1 MCLLVNTY
9 QTCAL
14 FGHPTNDANA
24 TGFDAV
30 LCDEAKSNGNTFGM
44 CKGAV
49 ARNIPDFSS
58 PYCTECD
65 EVDADIHEKTKT
77 IMEANEKSGSPET
90 SIITEEFL
98 THLRGLPIDRDRA
111 PDVSSN
117 DMLEFLRIGVS
128 RGVSE
133 VDRVRAEVW
142 AKVEKRKPDSKLEN
156 SGETREIFARWLI
169 SACGS
174 CTYETKRVKPGLE
187 AGAVESLHRRP
198 VDALE
203 QRFHDRDQRDADT
216 GASGSTASR
225 STSST
230 QENIAS
236 NILSS
241 LSKELPKLVN
251 KTPQEGLFRSEDQ
264 GPPRKR
270 TCVDGG
276 HPSICGAAELP
287 DDEILEFI
295 IIAYFSHV
303 HHWIPMIHQGSY
315 RERIDQPRERDKL
328 DVLTRAIAFVT
339 SKTTTQNYLGFAAKI
354 KPVRPQ

>member
-30 LCDEAKSNGNTFGM
+30 LCDEAKANGNTFGM

-65 EVDADIHEKTKT
+65 EVDAEMHEKTKQ
-77 IMEANEKSGSPET
+77 IMEANEKSGFPET
-90 SIITEEFL
+90 SIITEEFM

-133 VDRVRAEVW
+133 VNRVRAKLW
-142 AKVEKRKPDSKLEN
+142 AQVETRKPDSKLEN

-169 SACGS
+169 LACQIRHVAAAMSIARAEGEDNRLVLLQLLVS
-174 CTYETKRVKPGLE
+174 QARVASIYRARLDQLGVFQKCLFYAGINKPSLPRSHTPSEMDSMEDRESVLE
-187 AGAVESLHRRP
+187 ASSIYSNTEGMGTEVEGSSMDLP
-198 VDALE
+198 GP
-203 QRFHDRDQRDADT
+203 HDIINQ
-216 GASGSTASR
+216 ST
-225 STSST
+225 
-230 QENIAS
+230 
-236 NILSS
+236 
-241 LSKELPKLVN
+241 
-251 KTPQEGLFRSEDQ
+251 
-264 GPPRKR
+264 
-270 TCVDGG
+270 
-276 HPSICGAAELP
+276 
-287 DDEILEFI
+287 
-295 IIAYFSHV
+295 
-303 HHWIPMIHQGSY
+303 
-315 RERIDQPRERDKL
+315 
-328 DVLTRAIAFVT
+328 
-339 SKTTTQNYLGFAAKI
+339 
-354 KPVRPQ
+354 

>member
-117 DMLEFLRIGVS
+117 DILEFLRIGVS

-142 AKVEKRKPDSKLEN
+142 AKVEKRRPDSKLGN
-156 SGETREIFARWLI
+156 SGETREIFARWLV
-169 SACGS
+169 SACKIRHVAAAMSIARAEGDNNRLVLLQLLVSQARVASIYRARLDQLGVFQKYLFYAGINKPSLVQSHTPFGMDSMEISESVLDASSIYSNAEGMGTEVEGS
-174 CTYETKRVKPGLE
+174 SMDFPG
-187 AGAVESLHRRP
+187 S
-198 VDALE
+198 
-203 QRFHDRDQRDADT
+203 HDMINQ
-216 GASGSTASR
+216 ST
-225 STSST
+225 
-230 QENIAS
+230 
-236 NILSS
+236 
-241 LSKELPKLVN
+241 
-251 KTPQEGLFRSEDQ
+251 
-264 GPPRKR
+264 
-270 TCVDGG
+270 
-276 HPSICGAAELP
+276 
-287 DDEILEFI
+287 
-295 IIAYFSHV
+295 
-303 HHWIPMIHQGSY
+303 
-315 RERIDQPRERDKL
+315 
-328 DVLTRAIAFVT
+328 
-339 SKTTTQNYLGFAAKI
+339 
-354 KPVRPQ
+354 